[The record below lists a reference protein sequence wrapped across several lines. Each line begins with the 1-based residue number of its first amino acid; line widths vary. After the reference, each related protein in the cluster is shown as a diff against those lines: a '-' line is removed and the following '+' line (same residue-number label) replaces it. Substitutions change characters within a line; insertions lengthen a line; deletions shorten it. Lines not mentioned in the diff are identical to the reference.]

1 MLPEIAVAPPVFTLL
16 DFQANPS
23 LLLPALNAEQGG
35 LILVD
40 KPYGFTSFSMVY
52 RLKYLLREYSGD
64 KKVKVGHG
72 GTLDP
77 LATGLLI
84 LATRKSTRSLTQL
97 LGLEKTY
104 WCELRLGITT
114 PSFDLE
120 TPIKIIGGIENIT
133 SSQIESTLRSF
144 VGIQLQRPPIF
155 SAVKLKGKPM
165 YKHAR
170 KGREIEMAE
179 KSITIHSISD
189 IEIDLPY
196 IRFRAEC
203 SKGTYIRSLVSDIG
217 THLGTGAVM
226 TNLKREKIGDWK
238 VKDAITSEMLDEL
251 GGEII
256 GGSPKKLEF
265 SKNGLPVDPIRI

>member
-1 MLPEIAVAPPVFTLL
+1 MLPETLAAPPTLL
-16 DFQANPS
+16 LSDFQRDSSSIIPTLGDEQGA
-23 LLLPALNAEQGG
+23 LLL
-35 LILVD
+35 ID
-40 KPYGFTSFSMVY
+40 KPYGLTSFNMVF
-52 RLKYLLREYSGD
+52 RLRHILARYTGD

-84 LATRKSTRSLTQL
+84 LATRRATRSLTNL

-120 TPIKIIGGIENIT
+120 TPIHIIGGVENLT
-133 SSQIESTLRSF
+133 SDQVEKTLSSF

-170 KGREIEMAE
+170 KGRDIVMAE
-179 KSITIHSISD
+179 KSITIHSID
-189 IEIDLPY
+189 GIEIALPY
-196 IRFRAEC
+196 VRFRAEC

-217 THLGTGAVM
+217 TTLGTGAVL
-226 TNLKREKIGDWK
+226 TNLRREKIGDWN
-238 VKDAITSEMLDEL
+238 VENALTLDMMASLAIDDENL
-251 GGEII
+251 
-256 GGSPKKLEF
+256 LT
-265 SKNGLPVDPIRI
+265 

>member
-1 MLPEIAVAPPVFTLL
+1 MLPEINSPPTLTL
-16 DFQANPS
+16 SDYLRDPS
-23 LLLPALNAEQGG
+23 LLLPALNSESGA
-35 LILVD
+35 LILID
-40 KPYGFTSFSMVY
+40 KPYGLTSFSMVY
-52 RLKYLLREYSGD
+52 RLRHLLARYSGD

-84 LATRKSTRSLTQL
+84 LATRRATRSLTNL

-120 TPIKIIGGIENIT
+120 TPIVIIGGVEKLT
-133 SSQIESTLRSF
+133 YDHVESTLRSF

-155 SAVKLKGKPM
+155 SAVKLRGKPM

-170 KGREIEMAE
+170 KGRDIEMAE
-179 KSITIHSISD
+179 KSITIHSIEG
-189 IEIDLPY
+189 IEIDLPFV
-196 IRFRAEC
+196 RFRAEC

-217 THLGTGAVM
+217 KMLGTGAVL
-226 TNLKREKIGDWK
+226 TNLRREKIGKWMIE
-238 VKDAITSEMLDEL
+238 DAITTEMIDSL
-251 GGEII
+251 GEYEAGRYAVTYLQNR
-256 GGSPKKLEF
+256 P
-265 SKNGLPVDPIRI
+265 